1 MIYVII
7 ALVILYFVFRKPS
20 GAQNPAEQN
29 PVETRE
35 TSSNGPTS
43 GDSWGPVMPIEPN
56 QYNSGVTYTIYF
68 QRIFSEYF
76 PTYRLTCDYRPQGND
91 CSVFTLWEGD
101 RKALVAE
108 IRSQNQQSNYL
119 KDQCEAGGVPYLR
132 FYHDHKGWWN
142 TKSYVIRRVS
152 AALGR

>member
-7 ALVILYFVFRKPS
+7 ALVILYFVFRKSP

-43 GDSWGPVMPIEPN
+43 GDSWGPDMPIEPN
-56 QYNSGVTYTIYF
+56 QYNSGVTYTVYF
-68 QRIFSEYF
+68 QRVFSENS
-76 PTYRLTCDYRPQGND
+76 PSYRLTCDYRPQGND
-91 CSVFTLWEGD
+91 CSVFTFWEGD
-101 RKALVAE
+101 RKALVVE
-108 IRSQNQQSNYL
+108 ILSQNQQASRL
-119 KDQCEAGGVPYLR
+119 KDQCEARGVPYLR

-142 TKSYVIRRVS
+142 TKSYVIRRVG
-152 AALGR
+152 AALRR